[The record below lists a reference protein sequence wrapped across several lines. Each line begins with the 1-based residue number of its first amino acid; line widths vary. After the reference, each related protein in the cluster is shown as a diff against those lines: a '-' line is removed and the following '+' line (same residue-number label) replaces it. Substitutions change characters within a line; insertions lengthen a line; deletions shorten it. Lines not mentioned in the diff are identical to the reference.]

1 MVPAIDTE
9 DNVPNVRSSQRSQI
23 TLNSGNGS
31 SGTVGTIGTVIPLIC
46 KPAELVSLNHGA
58 VDGVKFAA
66 VVEVFV
72 HD

>member
-1 MVPAIDTE
+1 MEIVIRPTGTFRTIE
-9 DNVPNVRSSQRSQI
+9 NI
-23 TLNSGNGS
+23 
-31 SGTVGTIGTVIPLIC
+31 GTVGTTGTIGAFRFLFG
-46 KPAELVSLNHGA
+46 KPAELVSFNYGA

>member
-9 DNVPNVRSSQRSQI
+9 DNVANVRSSQRSQI

-31 SGTVGTIGTVIPLIC
+31 SGTVIPLIC
-46 KPAELVSLNHGA
+46 KPAELVSFNHGA